1 MMLKSWRFQGCIAMS
16 MTLHHTSICF
26 VCCHLASGEKEG
38 DEVRRN
44 SDVAEILKSA
54 QFPRICKVPGQR
66 IPERII
72 DHE

>member
-1 MMLKSWRFQGCIAMS
+1 MGRLGNKGCIAIS
-16 MTLHHTSICF
+16 MTLDQMSICF

-44 SDVAEILKSA
+44 SDVAEILKSM

-66 IPERII
+66 IPEKPETLR
-72 DHE
+72 D